1 MTQEERVKPKDTIL
15 VVDDDPFQRE
25 IMKETLEGSGYQ
37 VCLAEDGIN
46 ALAQLEHHNPDIFLL
61 DVMMPRMNG
70 YDLCERLRSQP
81 DYASKPIL
89 MVTGKNDDDSIDQ
102 AFQSGATFF
111 FQKPI
116 NWKLMNH
123 SMRFIA
129 RTGRFESELI
139 QAKELAEAANQAK
152 SEFLATMSHELR
164 TPLNAVIGFSE
175 LIKTQ
180 IMGDIDRDRI
190 FEYAADINS
199 SGTNLLSI
207 VNTILDLARVSAGNA
222 KPNFEELSLTQ
233 FLQDIV
239 QVSSAKAMQ
248 NQVMIELN
256 RSDAQDPFVGD
267 IQMLRQVLIN
277 IMDNALK
284 FSKTGDTVHLSYQD
298 MDDQTFCIQIQDQ
311 GIGIPKEKLDEVRQP
326 FAQVEGAYCRN
337 HGGTGLG
344 LPLSIAFVDLHG
356 GTVEIDSSLGK
367 GTTVRIFLPRRP
379 EAYVEPQEMV
389 SVA

>member
-1 MTQEERVKPKDTIL
+1 MTQEERARPKDTIL
-15 VVDDDPFQRE
+15 VVDDDAFQRE
-25 IMKETLEGSGYQ
+25 FMKETLEESGYN
-37 VCLAEDGIN
+37 VCLAEDGVN
-46 ALAQLEHHNPDIFLL
+46 ALEQLEHHNPDIFLL

-70 YDLCERLRSQP
+70 YDLCQRLRSQA

-89 MVTGKNDDDSIDQ
+89 MVTGKNDDESIDQ

-139 QAKELAEAANQAK
+139 KAKELAEAANQAK

-207 VNTILDLARVSAGNA
+207 VNTILDLARVSAGNT

-239 QVSSAKAMQ
+239 RVLSTKAMQ
-248 NQVMIELN
+248 NQILIEFN
-256 RSDAQDPFVGD
+256 RNHAEDLFVGD
-267 IQMLRQVLIN
+267 IQMLRQVLVN
-277 IMDNALK
+277 IADNALK
-284 FSKTGDTVHLSYQD
+284 FSKTGDTVHLSCQD
-298 MDDQTFCIQIQDQ
+298 IDDHTFCIEVRDH
-311 GIGIPKEKLDEVRQP
+311 GIGIPQDKLDEVRQP
-326 FAQVEGAYCRN
+326 FAQVEGVYCRN

-344 LPLSIAFVDLHG
+344 LPLSIAFVELHG
-356 GTVEIDSSLGK
+356 GTIEVDSTLGK

-379 EAYVEPQEMV
+379 ETYVEPQKMD